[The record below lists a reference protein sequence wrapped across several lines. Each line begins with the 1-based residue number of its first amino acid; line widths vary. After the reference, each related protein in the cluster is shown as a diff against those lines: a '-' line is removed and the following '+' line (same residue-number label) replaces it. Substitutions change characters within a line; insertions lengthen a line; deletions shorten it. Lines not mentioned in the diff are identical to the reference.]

1 MKRLMKRLMIAL
13 MVLLTALSGA
23 RAESLREQTGAPE
36 TLRESWTSTAV
47 PMLIQIDANVEI
59 PEVSEVY
66 RVAVTRHEFTAEE
79 LERIG
84 SAVIGTTLSGLRYE
98 CDYSGWYDSWL
109 CRVRS
114 GDWQLDGR
122 YSILKGRRL
131 RDEMH
136 VWRRNDEFGDLAYSG
151 GPMKQRQAY
160 ENPYTPEAAQA
171 IADELVASIA
181 PGYTLTAWGTEAR
194 IPTSATNYGSSES
207 QTEFTRFPDA
217 YRLCYTPVIG
227 GIPELCTW
235 EDSSMDE
242 ENTYFPFLNDR
253 IYVVI
258 VPEGL
263 DEVLW
268 QAPEDHGEQTP
279 CELLSFEQI
288 MNVARELL
296 PLKQA
301 DVARRLGDRAGL
313 MVNRITLSYCRVR
326 KRDAQDAY
334 ELVPVWD
341 FFGTSARMEDG
352 GLRSAWSDNE
362 MPYNSLLTI
371 NAIDGLVID
380 RKYGY

>member
-1 MKRLMKRLMIAL
+1 MKRMITAL
-13 MVLLTALSGA
+13 VVLLLTLGCASAEGL
-23 RAESLREQTGAPE
+23 RAQTGAPE

-47 PMLIQIDANVEI
+47 PMLIQIDASVEV
-59 PEVSEVY
+59 PEVAEVY
-66 RVAVTRHEFTAEE
+66 RVAVTRHEFTAAEM
-79 LERIG
+79 ERIG
-84 SAVIGTTLSGLRYE
+84 SAVMGVPLSGLQYE
-98 CDYSGWYDSWL
+98 CVYSGWYDDWR
-109 CRVRS
+109 CRAQS
-114 GDWQLDGR
+114 GDWRLQSK

-131 RDEMH
+131 REAVDI
-136 VWRRNDEFGDLAYSG
+136 WREDGSGVEDLAAYIG
-151 GPMKQRQAY
+151 YRRQAY
-160 ENPYTPEAAQA
+160 ENPYTPEEAQSLADAVAAA
-171 IADELVASIA
+171 IV
-181 PGYTLTAWGTEAR
+181 PGRAMTAWGTEER
-194 IPTSATNYGSSES
+194 IPYWAGSSGSTEH
-207 QTEFTRFPDA
+207 QTEFTRFPEE
-217 YRLCYTPVIG
+217 YIFCYTPVIG

-235 EDSSMDE
+235 QDSKMDE
-242 ENTYFPFLNDR
+242 DNTYFPFRNDR
-253 IYVVI
+253 FCVAVA
-258 VPEGL
+258 L
-263 DEVLW
+263 DGIRQVSWES
-268 QAPEDHGEQTP
+268 PEDYGEQTP

-352 GLRSAWSDNE
+352 GLRSAWADGE

-380 RKYGY
+380 RSYGY